1 MGKHDGLSR
10 DQKRKA
16 KLKKRAERSR
26 KHESLAYAGGKYK
39 TDEYAPIFFR
49 TEVGIYES
57 YVMCDRELTDDEVEA
72 AIERLVIRMREGP
85 LPPPSETDVVTVTE
99 GGEEDLVIANIRR
112 NWRILEE
119 KGSLPGRD
127 DLIGILRSILH
138 SIEVWRS
145 QSLHSQ
151 SYLRY
156 IEGFMKKLGVSVRQ
170 ATPDL
175 KPLPEPEED
184 PLLLIGRTW
193 VAEGDKAAGAEF
205 ADQVE
210 SLLRAGGTERVIDV
224 CQQLL
229 GETKEMSIVPL
240 LQEFAVRGHRA
251 LKTEMG

>member
-85 LPPPSETDVVTVTE
+85 LPPPSETNVVTVTE
-99 GGEEDLVIANIRR
+99 GSEEDLIIANIRR
-112 NWRILEE
+112 NWQILEE

-138 SIEVWRS
+138 SIEVC
-145 QSLHSQ
+145 
-151 SYLRY
+151 
-156 IEGFMKKLGVSVRQ
+156 
-170 ATPDL
+170 A
-175 KPLPEPEED
+175 LPEPTLAELPPLHRGLHEEARSLGPASD
-184 PLLLIGRTW
+184 AGPQ
-193 VAEGDKAAGAEF
+193 AAP
-205 ADQVE
+205 
-210 SLLRAGGTERVIDV
+210 RAGGGPVPFDRSD
-224 CQQLL
+224 L
-229 GETKEMSIVPL
+229 G
-240 LQEFAVRGHRA
+240 RG
-251 LKTEMG
+251 GG